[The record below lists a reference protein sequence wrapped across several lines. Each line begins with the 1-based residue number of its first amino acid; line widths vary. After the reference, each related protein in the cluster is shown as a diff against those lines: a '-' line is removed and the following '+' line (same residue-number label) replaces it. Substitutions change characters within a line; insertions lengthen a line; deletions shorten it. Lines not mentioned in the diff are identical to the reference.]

1 MAYSVAMKITQ
12 TGSIR
17 STTLRRRD
25 HAYPANSTGFTEH
38 LTESNGNAAVSH
50 TGGAAQAS
58 NIESLLAIQEV
69 GDATEGIK
77 KAREQGER
85 ILDRL
90 DEIRH
95 DLLLGTLSPAKL
107 DELGRMVKRQRVI
120 VEDPRIKEVLD
131 EIELRAA
138 VELAKYS
145 VGG

>member
-1 MAYSVAMKITQ
+1 MKISQ

-17 STTLRRRD
+17 STTLRRRG
-25 HAYPANSTGFTEH
+25 HADSAKSTGFTQH
-38 LTESNGNAAVSH
+38 LAENNSDAAVTH
-50 TGGAAQAS
+50 TGGAS
-58 NIESLLAIQEV
+58 PVNSIESLLAIQEV
-69 GDATEGIK
+69 EDATEGAK
-77 KAREQGER
+77 KARERGDH

-95 DLLLGTLSPAKL
+95 GLLMGTLTPAKL
-107 DELGRMVKRQRVI
+107 DELGRMVKRQRVM